1 VLLLAIAA
9 LVFRWQ
15 GDSWPVPVAKL
26 AGLAVLV
33 LAVVAVLGAV
43 VVRLVGKWI
52 AQRNR

>member
-9 LVFRWQ
+9 LVLRWQ
-15 GDSWPVPVAKL
+15 GDSWLVTVAKL

-43 VVRLVGKWI
+43 IVRLAGSG
-52 AQRNR
+52 